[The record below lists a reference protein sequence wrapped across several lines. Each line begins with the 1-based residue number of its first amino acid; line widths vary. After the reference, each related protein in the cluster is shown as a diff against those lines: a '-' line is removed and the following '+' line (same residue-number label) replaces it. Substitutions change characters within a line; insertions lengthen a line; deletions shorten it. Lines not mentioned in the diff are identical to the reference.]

1 MKAKYRKSGY
11 GCDEVEE
18 LTNLSW
24 AYVDSDT
31 EEELTANRTG
41 LLSAL
46 QPAEKAYIL
55 DTWQVK
61 ERRVIHCYTEL
72 YANLG
77 VNAN

>member
-11 GCDEVEE
+11 KCNEVEE
-18 LTNLSW
+18 LTSLSW
-24 AYVDSDT
+24 AYIDSDT
-31 EEELTANRTG
+31 EEELATNRTA

-46 QPAEKAYIL
+46 KPPEKAYIL
-55 DTWQVK
+55 DTWQPK
-61 ERRVIHCYTEL
+61 ERRVIRCYTKL

>member
-11 GCDEVEE
+11 RCDEVEE
-18 LTNLSW
+18 LTTLSW
-24 AYVDSDT
+24 AYIDGDIG
-31 EEELTANRTG
+31 EELAANRTA
-41 LLSAL
+41 LLSVF

-55 DTWQVK
+55 DTWQAK